1 MREERCERERQRKRK
16 VESWQGYAVIT
27 SKRTA
32 KSGKKILKSKGEEKG
47 GEKISRKVRKNP
59 GEKENTQREPFRKS

>member
-47 GEKISRKVRKNP
+47 GEKISQKV
-59 GEKENTQREPFRKS
+59 